1 MIPIIDLHCDTI
13 MGLYRNKEKSML
25 SNDLQVDITKLKD
38 GGYLAQVFAMFVF
51 LKGTDSPYKTCNEMI
66 DLFYKELELNSDKIK
81 IVLTYDDL
89 LENQKNGLLSAILSI
104 EEGAV
109 VEGSLEKLV
118 HFYDRGV
125 RMICLN
131 WNFINGIG
139 HPNFKV
145 VNNVLDKSPN
155 TEFGLTEFGIEMVKK
170 MEELG
175 IIVDVSHL
183 SDKGFW
189 DVYNNTS
196 KPFIASHSNSRS
208 ICNHP
213 RNLTDDMI
221 KALDARGGVMG
232 LNFAKDFI
240 NEDADLSYVDDIVKH
255 ALHIIEVSSID
266 VLAFGTDFDGI
277 DRNTEVDNASMMQVF
292 YQKFKNAGLTD
303 NDIEKIFYKN
313 FLRVFKEVCGLNDQ

>member
-13 MGLYRNKEKSML
+13 MSLYHNKEKKL
-25 SNDLQVDITKLKD
+25 YNNDLQIDICKLRE

-51 LKGTDSPYKTCNEMI
+51 LKGTESPYKTCNEMI
-66 DLFYKELELNSDKIK
+66 DLFYQELESNKENIK
-81 IVLTYDDL
+81 IALKYDDIIN
-89 LENQKNGLLSAILSI
+89 NQNNGLLNAILSI

-109 VEGSLEKLV
+109 VEGSIEKLV
-118 HFYDRGV
+118 HFYNRGV

-139 HPNFKV
+139 HPNFHIVDGVKD
-145 VNNVLDKSPN
+145 NTPN
-155 TEFGLTEFGIEMVKK
+155 KEDGLTSFGIEMVKK

-175 IIVDVSHL
+175 MIIDVSHL

-189 DVYNNTS
+189 DVYNNTT
-196 KPFIASHSNSRS
+196 KPFIASHSNARNV
-208 ICNHP
+208 CNHT
-213 RNLTDDMI
+213 RNLDDDMI
-221 KALDARGGVMG
+221 KVLASRGGVTG

-240 NEDADLSYVDDIVKH
+240 SVGKDLSYVDDIVNH
-255 ALHIIEVSSID
+255 ALHIIEVGGID

-277 DRNTEVDNASMMQVF
+277 ERNTEVDNASQMQVF
-292 YQKFKNAGLTD
+292 YQKFKDAGLSD

-313 FLRVFKEVCGLNDQ
+313 FLRVFKKVVG